1 MDGKVVVQ
9 VQELLKVYGDGHQI
23 HALDRVSFSVRA
35 GEFVSVMGPSGCG
48 KSTLLNMLGALDRPT
63 SGQVIINGQDM
74 GTLRDVDSFR
84 ARTVG
89 FVFQLHNLI
98 PTLSSVE
105 NVEVPM
111 QGQGLGAAQRRAR
124 AEELLALVGMRDRGH
139 HLPGQ
144 LSGGQRQKVAIAR
157 ALANQPAILLADEPT
172 GNLDSQSGDEV
183 MGLLEDLHSQ
193 HGMTIFVVT
202 HDMSIARR
210 THRVL
215 VMKDGR
221 IEREDMIGQPFEEDL
236 KAFKHSGL
244 GRALLAAN
252 AEAADSVN
260 DLFTPGDREAL
271 QRILS
276 LVPG

>member
-1 MDGKVVVQ
+1 
-9 VQELLKVYGDGHQI
+9 LPL
-23 HALDRVSFSVRA
+23 
-35 GEFVSVMGPSGCG
+35 P
-48 KSTLLNMLGALDRPT
+48 
-63 SGQVIINGQDM
+63 
-74 GTLRDVDSFR
+74 
-84 ARTVG
+84 
-89 FVFQLHNLI
+89 
-98 PTLSSVE
+98 
-105 NVEVPM
+105 
-111 QGQGLGAAQRRAR
+111 
-124 AEELLALVGMRDRGH
+124 AEELLALVGMRDREH

-221 IEREDMIGQPFEEDL
+221 IEREDVIGQPFEEDL

-244 GRALLAAN
+244 GRALLSSAN
-252 AEAADSVN
+252 AEAADSLN
-260 DLFTPGDREAL
+260 GLFAPGDQEAL
-271 QRILS
+271 KQVLLRVS
-276 LVPG
+276 G